1 METKVNAFEKLIK
14 GELLK
19 NSAELSFG
27 KINVKMEEIVNI
39 QGNSAL
45 RLLHTFSS
53 AFTSHSAF
61 EETKTDDLSSVL
73 WVRVV
78 FVER

>member
-19 NSAELSFG
+19 NSVELSFG
-27 KINVKMEEIVNI
+27 KINVKMGETVNI

-45 RLLHTFSS
+45 RLLHTF
-53 AFTSHSAF
+53 
-61 EETKTDDLSSVL
+61 LVL
-73 WVRVV
+73 
-78 FVER
+78 

>member
-1 METKVNAFEKLIK
+1 METNVNALEKLIK

-19 NSAELSFG
+19 NSVELSFG
-27 KINVKMEEIVNI
+27 KINVKMGEIVNI

-45 RLLHTFSS
+45 RLLYTFSS

-78 FVER
+78 SVER